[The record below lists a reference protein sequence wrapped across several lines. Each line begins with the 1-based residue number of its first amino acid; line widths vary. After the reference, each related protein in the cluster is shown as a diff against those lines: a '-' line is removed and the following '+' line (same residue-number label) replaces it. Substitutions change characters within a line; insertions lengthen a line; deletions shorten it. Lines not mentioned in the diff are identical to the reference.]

1 MSDTPVGIENV
12 GFTITSA
19 VRMHSEGEC
28 DAWSQTSEDFWVVLG
43 HNEWG
48 EMICWN
54 ARLLDIGGRKR
65 WSFFH
70 GEYVDGVIES
80 FLERVHRELGKMV
93 SRSKDRAT
101 VKEEMAVS
109 E

>member
-1 MSDTPVGIENV
+1 MTASPVGIDNV
-12 GFTITSA
+12 GYTITSA

-28 DAWSQTSEDFWVVLG
+28 DWTSEDFWVVLG

-48 EMICWN
+48 EMVCWN
-54 ARLLDIGGRKR
+54 ARLLDIDGRKR
-65 WSFFH
+65 WSFSH
-70 GEYVDGVIES
+70 GDYVDGVRES
-80 FLERVHRELGKMV
+80 FLERVHRELGKIV
-93 SRSKDRAT
+93 SRSKDRAA